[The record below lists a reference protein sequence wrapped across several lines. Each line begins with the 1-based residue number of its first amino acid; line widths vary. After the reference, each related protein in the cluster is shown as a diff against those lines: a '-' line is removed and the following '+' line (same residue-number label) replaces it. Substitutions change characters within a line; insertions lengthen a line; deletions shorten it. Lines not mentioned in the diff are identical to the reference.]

1 MRLTNLRMTA
11 LMLITAYGIHTFL
24 SITTRACRCRDG
36 TQLWRLDHD
45 TQWWAAPDSAKGLP
59 DLWASVD
66 ISKVP
71 SGPTNAGHKPNASL
85 ARRLNVENVLTE
97 SQGDETVNLYYKGFP
112 SKQAAVD
119 LFQDMAGNHW
129 FSAWPTLPGRLPVLS
144 SVGDAMLYNDHRM
157 QWFNKVMGG
166 DIRGKTVYESG
177 PLECHHS
184 FFLHTL
190 GVARVDAVEGNVGS
204 YVKCLITK
212 EVLNVKSLNV
222 FLGDFVT
229 FVRDTAKDPAKTKE
243 EGLLTRYDIALFNGV
258 LYHMDDPAR
267 TIAYISG
274 ISDVVVCW
282 TQYWNEKNPHM
293 LQSGIGYKNGK
304 ADVSEVVTIDD
315 VQGLPPFTTT
325 YHKHF
330 YELTNKAH
338 MGGQEPYANWQ
349 TNEEQFRTLKWAGY
363 KYYIV
368 QDDLDPCAHPHGCQH
383 NFVASKVPQK
393 DGTDFKWLPFS

>member
-1 MRLTNLRMTA
+1 MKHALIQFMLRPKLLTAVLA
-11 LMLITAYGIHTFL
+11 LITVYSVHLFL
-24 SITTRACRCRDG
+24 SITTCACHYDDCTQRRAV
-36 TQLWRLDHD
+36 
-45 TQWWAAPDSAKGLP
+45 PDSTTGLP
-59 DLWASVD
+59 DMWASVD

-71 SGPTNAGHKPNASL
+71 SGPTNAGHKPHASL
-85 ARRLNVENVLTE
+85 ARRLNVDNVLTASHSE
-97 SQGDETVNLYYKGFP
+97 ETVNLYYKGFP

-129 FSAWPTLPGRLPVLS
+129 FSAWPTFPGKLPVLS
-144 SVGDAMLYNDHRM
+144 SVGTVMLYADGRM
-157 QWFNKVMGG
+157 QWFSKVMGG
-166 DIRGKTVYESG
+166 EGIRGKTVFESG

-184 FFLHTL
+184 FFMHTQ
-190 GVARVDAVEGNVGS
+190 GAARIDSVEGNVAC

-222 FLGDFVT
+222 FLGDFIS
-229 FVRDTAKDPAKTKE
+229 FVRNAGKDLVKTKE

-258 LYHMDDPAR
+258 LYHMNDPAR
-267 TIAYISG
+267 TIAYISS
-274 ISDVVVCW
+274 ISDVMVCW
-282 TQYWNEKNPHM
+282 THYWNEKNPHR
-293 LQSGIGYKNGK
+293 LQSGIGYMNNKT
-304 ADVSEVVTIDD
+304 DVSAVVTIDD
-315 VQGLPPFTTT
+315 MKGLPPFTTT

-330 YELTNKAH
+330 YDVTNKAH
-338 MGGQEPYANWQ
+338 IGGQEPYANWQ

-393 DGTDFKWLPFS
+393 DGTDFKWLLLP